1 MSFKWSG
8 AGPNMVGEY
17 QVSGH
22 NFILAN
28 GTSARTV
35 VLEFISNEIT
45 IIANEDAA
53 TITFEDGG
61 ANTRTVTLPKGSHT
75 FRIKCKKFVTNNKS
89 ISVIVSCTNIKAHE
103 YTAPTFAVLG
113 TIS

>member
-28 GTSARTV
+28 GSSVRTV
-35 VLEFISNEIT
+35 VLKFISNEIT
-45 IIANEDAA
+45 IIANEDGAI
-53 TITFEDGG
+53 ITFEDGG
-61 ANTRTVTLPKGSHT
+61 ANTRTVTVPKGSHT
-75 FRIKCKKFVTNNKS
+75 FRIKCKKFSTNNKS
-89 ISVIVSCTNIKAHE
+89 ISAIVSCTNIKAHE
-103 YTAPTFAVLG
+103 YTPPTFTTLG
-113 TIS
+113 TVS